1 MASHD
6 IILGLPWLSHHRPD
20 IDYGMRTVTMNG
32 CTCMGAMKPTRHWAG
47 GVDERKVQLHRELT
61 NKELCGIASL
71 TRMDFND
78 QEISGST
85 VKGSRIQP
93 PRSTVSVRNHAP
105 HECPEEYRKKWG
117 HLFQEGED
125 AHTAL
130 PRHQPWDYEIVLAGD
145 KQPTFGPIYALSEKE
160 LKVLRQYLDE
170 NLKKGFIRESKSPA
184 GYLILFAPKKDGT
197 LRLCVDY
204 RRLNDITIKNR
215 YPLPN
220 IAELQDRLC
229 NAKIFTK
236 LDLKGAYN
244 LIRMKEGDEW
254 KTAFR
259 TRYGHFEYLVMPF
272 GLTNAPAT
280 CQELINNVLRKY
292 LDRSV
297 IAYLDD
303 ILIYSESETAH
314 ARHVIQVLQA
324 LDQAELRLNKKKCE
338 FGVQQ
343 VDFLGYL
350 ISTNGIDMDP
360 NKIKTVQEW
369 PQPTNLKQVQ
379 EFLGFCNFNRRFIE
393 HHANL
398 KSTRF
403 PCPFEDE

>member
-1 MASHD
+1 M
-6 IILGLPWLSHHRPD
+6 
-20 IDYGMRTVTMNG
+20 
-32 CTCMGAMKPTRHWAG
+32 
-47 GVDERKVQLHRELT
+47 
-61 NKELCGIASL
+61 
-71 TRMDFND
+71 
-78 QEISGST
+78 
-85 VKGSRIQP
+85 
-93 PRSTVSVRNHAP
+93 
-105 HECPEEYRKKWG
+105 
-117 HLFQEGED
+117 
-125 AHTAL
+125 
-130 PRHQPWDYEIVLAGD
+130 
-145 KQPTFGPIYALSEKE
+145 
-160 LKVLRQYLDE
+160 KVLRQYLDE

-184 GYLILFAPKKDGT
+184 RYPILFAPKKDGT

-280 CQELINNVLRKY
+280 CQALINNVIRRH
-292 LDRSV
+292 LDITA

-303 ILIYSESETAH
+303 ILIYSESVNAH
-314 ARHVIQVLQA
+314 KQHVKDILECLSKA
-324 LDQAELRLNKKKCE
+324 NLKLNLKKCE

-343 VDFLGYL
+343 CDFLGYL
-350 ISTNGIDMDP
+350 ISTTGIVMDP
-360 NKIKTVQEW
+360 TKIKTVQEW
-369 PQPTNLKQVQ
+369 PTPSTVKQVQ

-393 HHANL
+393 HYST
-398 KSTRF
+398 KSLPLTKLTKKGQQF
-403 PCPFEDE
+403 HWKKEQEDAF

>member
-1 MASHD
+1 M
-6 IILGLPWLSHHRPD
+6 
-20 IDYGMRTVTMNG
+20 
-32 CTCMGAMKPTRHWAG
+32 
-47 GVDERKVQLHRELT
+47 
-61 NKELCGIASL
+61 
-71 TRMDFND
+71 
-78 QEISGST
+78 
-85 VKGSRIQP
+85 
-93 PRSTVSVRNHAP
+93 
-105 HECPEEYRKKWG
+105 
-117 HLFQEGED
+117 
-125 AHTAL
+125 
-130 PRHQPWDYEIVLAGD
+130 
-145 KQPTFGPIYALSEKE
+145 
-160 LKVLRQYLDE
+160 KVLRQYLDE

-272 GLTNAPAT
+272 GLTNALAT

-303 ILIYSESETAH
+303 ILIYSESEIAH

-324 LDQAELRLNKKKCE
+324 LDQAELRLNEKKCE
-338 FGVQQ
+338 FGV
-343 VDFLGYL
+343 
-350 ISTNGIDMDP
+350 
-360 NKIKTVQEW
+360 
-369 PQPTNLKQVQ
+369 
-379 EFLGFCNFNRRFIE
+379 
-393 HHANL
+393 
-398 KSTRF
+398 
-403 PCPFEDE
+403 